1 MGEEE
6 GKSLYETPTWAV
18 ATVITGMV
26 SVGFLVHGSLKRFA
40 KWLIDTR
47 RKALL
52 AALEKIKEAE
62 LMLFGLLSLLM
73 GHWTIWVSKICI
85 KSSVLSSRF
94 YPCTVEGYNKISV
107 PRELIVSFDESNYSV
122 LQQHKTVR
130 HEYCPEGSEPFA
142 SYESLE
148 QLHRLLFVLGI
159 VHICYNFVTVALA
172 MLKRLRVHFYD
183 PCSCRYKAGTH
194 GRVEQSSWLLIYE
207 NHELHLSYDFHSYML
222 RSMEEE
228 FRGIV
233 GISFQFIVAD
243 HTTLDICH
251 IVYILEL
258 PCGNQVN
265 LRDELFWF
273 GKPRLLLWSI
283 QLISFQNA
291 FEMATFIWS
300 LWEIRRPSCFIENR
314 VFLIIRLISGY
325 ITFPLYVIITQMGS
339 KFKKTVVAEEV
350 RESLHGWCQRARRSR
365 KRHAPFASLMTA
377 TSTASLNSMVDES
390 VNNDTEK
397 ATSKHDISSII
408 ESQTNSPQQ
417 IVITRDE
424 ICEQPIVDEDSY
436 SPSLQ

>member
-52 AALEKIKEAE
+52 AALEKIKEE

-94 YPCTVEGYNKISV
+94 YPCTVEGYNKLLV
-107 PRELIVSFDESNYSV
+107 PLEETLIASFDESNYSV
-122 LQQHKTVR
+122 FEQHKTVR
-130 HEYCPEGSEPFA
+130 HGHCPEGSEPFA

-159 VHICYNFVTVALA
+159 VHICYNFATAALA
-172 MLKRLRVHFYD
+172 MLKIQSWSTWESQAKSMVANLRVVKLALEIMVTN
-183 PCSCRYKAGTH
+183 PCS
-194 GRVEQSSWLLIYE
+194 
-207 NHELHLSYDFHSYML
+207 
-222 RSMEEE
+222 
-228 FRGIV
+228 
-233 GISFQFIVAD
+233 
-243 HTTLDICH
+243 
-251 IVYILEL
+251 
-258 PCGNQVN
+258 GNQVN

-300 LWEIRRPSCFIENR
+300 LWEIRRPSCFIENHA
-314 VFLIIRLISGY
+314 FLIIRLISGY

-339 KFKKTVVAEEV
+339 KFKKTVVAEDV

-365 KRHAPFASLMTA
+365 KRRAPFASLVTA
-377 TSTASLNSMVDES
+377 TSTASLSSMVDES
-390 VNNDTEK
+390 VKNDSEM
-397 ATSKHDISSII
+397 ATSKDDIC
-408 ESQTNSPQQ
+408 EQQ
-417 IVITRDE
+417 IAIAQDE
-424 ICEQPIVDEDSY
+424 ICEQPVVDEDFC
-436 SPSLQ
+436 SPYL